1 MGGDDP
7 EQRES
12 FDRVAA
18 QQRADLTREQWS
30 DYQKRYAPWEDKL
43 IDFIDDPEVEQKAIG
58 RAKEGVES
66 SYTSG
71 LGQMQRNRSR
81 LGESSTLN
89 ASEHRSLA
97 LGKTAAMVQ
106 AQNDAVAYT
115 ADRREKVRT
124 SGLSS
129 AGAMSRGKG

>member
-43 IDFIDDPEVEQKAIG
+43 IDFIDDPAVEQNAIR

-81 LGESSTLN
+81 LGESSALN

-106 AQNDAVAYT
+106 ATNDAAAYT